1 MEIDQTNLS
10 APPYFFKRSGVP
22 QSWRNELTGR
32 VIKSHIKAR
41 ILLIACLAL
50 NQAALAAEK
59 QAIFAGGCF
68 WCIESD
74 FEKLDGV
81 SAAISGYIGGQ
92 VANPTYS
99 QVSSGNSGHTE
110 AVKIV
115 FDNDI
120 VTYEELLAHFWVN
133 IDPLD
138 GGGQFCDRGS
148 QYRSEIFYLNQSQ
161 RLAAQQSLNQLIAS
175 AKLRGDV
182 KTAITIATE
191 FYVAEDYH
199 QDYYKKNPNRYN
211 YYRWRCGRDSR
222 LKELWD

>member
-1 MEIDQTNLS
+1 MIDLITKFNMTTQGLLVLILGLS
-10 APPYFFKRSGVP
+10 QFCYADP
-22 QSWRNELTGR
+22 E
-32 VIKSHIKAR
+32 H
-41 ILLIACLAL
+41 
-50 NQAALAAEK
+50 
-59 QAIFAGGCF
+59 AIVAGGCF

-74 FEKLDGV
+74 FEKIDGV
-81 SAAISGYIGGQ
+81 TSAVSGYIGGQ
-92 VANPTYS
+92 IANPSYQ
-99 QVSSGNSGHTE
+99 QVSSGTTGHTE
-110 AVKIV
+110 AVKIT
-115 FDNDI
+115 FDSSI
-120 VTYEELLAHFWVN
+120 ISYQQLLSHFWVN

-199 QDYYKKNPNRYN
+199 QDYYKKNPNRYS